1 MTQTF
6 AIIASPKMSVSLSHN
21 SNNSIRFEKL
31 RNTYKE
37 GTFMREANARLYLDN
52 SKVYAEIAQLALPV
66 GDEDFNRMCREATKR
81 MIEEEKRMTEK
92 QAVNYLTNSLQIV
105 KNQPLALLP
114 ELEAMGIHGKG
125 RFFVFG
131 EDAESYKIE
140 CDNITCP
147 YRSFC
152 SSRNIDSDSFKCR
165 YTGKEFEF
173 CEECGALIDAEKL
186 NRAYNAEGKEIF
198 ICGEC
203 LHSNFQQCED
213 CGEWFSKDHDF
224 IEVENF
230 GPICQDCYDNGGF
243 FYCEECEKTYTEDC
257 AVYIEGK
264 EVYVCEDCAEEN
276 YYKCDFCGRYTDY
289 DHAIFSQDYPQT
301 CICHDCYDSG
311 SYEICASCG
320 TIVCTEI
327 NDFGTY
333 TDNGYYCAD
342 CAPENT
348 AVRAYGYKPKAVF
361 HKSAKDPEKGNLYF
375 GIELEFSHDSYGYRE
390 ENLNKAID
398 CLNSGEFEKDYY
410 FKEDSSLECGF
421 ETVSHPRTLSSWLE
435 EREKFE
441 KWLSFVAGNVL
452 EGRDGLH
459 IHISRKGMTIPHMTR
474 FSAFMSMY
482 SEQARIIARRNSTYS
497 TYREK
502 PHNGREVKG
511 LLRNR
516 SRYEAVN
523 WENTN
528 TVELRIFR
536 NTTSVTT
543 FFACIEFAHALYQFT
558 KNHCSLLEILK
569 GKAWIE
575 FLKFLNTDTRYQDL
589 REFLSLSFKNDTEH
603 EEEYRI
609 LNKKKLDL
617 SLVKYCLA

>member
-1 MTQTF
+1 MTIFFFERTRSQFPTM
-6 AIIASPKMSVSLSHN
+6 AKAAEHYLSLSMYYVEH
-21 SNNSIRFEKL
+21 SP
-31 RNTYKE
+31 
-37 GTFMREANARLYLDN
+37 
-52 SKVYAEIAQLALPV
+52 LALPV
-66 GDEDFNRMCREATKR
+66 GMDFHEKR
-81 MIEEEKRMTEK
+81 IEEIKKDVERMVARLLEN
-92 QAVNYLTNSLQIV
+92 QAMNFLYSSLESV
-105 KNQPLALLP
+105 EYAPKALP
-114 ELEAMGIHGKG
+114 ESFLTSRDETGSLFAYDIEGEACQLI
-125 RFFVFG
+125 
-131 EDAESYKIE
+131 
-140 CDNITCP
+140 CDRECP
-147 YRSFC
+147 YRSLC
-152 SSRNIDSDSFKCR
+152 SSHNIITSTGEKGDFVCYFTGQRFGYCEDCGCYVEKLHLAYNES
-165 YTGKEFEF
+165 GKETYV
-173 CEECGALIDAEKL
+173 CKD
-186 NRAYNAEGKEIF
+186 
-198 ICGEC
+198 C
-203 LHSNFQQCED
+203 LHEHFQQCED
-213 CGEWFSKDHDF
+213 CGEWYSKDHDF

-264 EVYVCEDCAEEN
+264 EIYVCEDCAEEN

-320 TIVCTEI
+320 AIVCTES
-327 NDFGTY
+327 NDFGIY
-333 TDNGYYCAD
+333 TDNGYFCAD

-375 GIELEFSHDSYGYRE
+375 GIELEFSHDSSGYRE
-390 ENLNKAID
+390 DNLNKAID
-398 CLNSGEFEKDYY
+398 ALNNGEFEKDYY
-410 FKEDSSLECGF
+410 FKEDSSLEYGF

-441 KWLSFVAGNVL
+441 KWLSFAADNVL

-474 FSAFMSMY
+474 FSTFMSMY

-502 PHNGREVKG
+502 PHNGREVKA

-523 WENTN
+523 WENSN

-569 GKAWIE
+569 GKAWID
-575 FLKFLNTDTRYQDL
+575 FLKFLNTDERYQDL
-589 REFLSLSFKNDTEH
+589 QNYLREYYENPENALADADYAKALRPKTKH
-603 EEEYRI
+603 
-609 LNKKKLDL
+609 DL
-617 SLVKYCLA
+617 SLVRYCCLHP

>member
-1 MTQTF
+1 MTIFFFERTRSQFPTM
-6 AIIASPKMSVSLSHN
+6 AKAAEHYLSLSMYYVEH
-21 SNNSIRFEKL
+21 SP
-31 RNTYKE
+31 
-37 GTFMREANARLYLDN
+37 
-52 SKVYAEIAQLALPV
+52 LALPV
-66 GDEDFNRMCREATKR
+66 GMDVH
-81 MIEEEKRMTEK
+81 EKNVQEMTEWFNETIK
-92 QAVNYLTNSLQIV
+92 ELTENQAIHFLAHSLERVEYAPKALPVGNEYVHCGDLHCKLRNVCIV
-105 KNQPLALLP
+105 K
-114 ELEAMGIHGKG
+114 EISKETH
-125 RFFVFG
+125 
-131 EDAESYKIE
+131 DACVCAK
-140 CDNITCP
+140 
-147 YRSFC
+147 
-152 SSRNIDSDSFKCR
+152 
-165 YTGKEFEF
+165 TGKTFGF
-173 CEECGALIDAEKL
+173 CQECGEYAEEL
-186 NRAYNAEGKEIF
+186 TSVYNERGQEIF
-198 ICGEC
+198 V
-203 LHSNFQQCED
+203 CED
-213 CGEWFSKDHDF
+213 CLKESFVQCQDCGEYFSKDHDF

-230 GPICQDCYDNGGF
+230 GPICQNCYDEGGF
-243 FYCEECEKTYTEDC
+243 FYCEECEKTFTEDC

-264 EVYVCEDCAEEN
+264 EIYVCEDCAEEN

-320 TIVCTEI
+320 AIVCTES

-333 TDNGYYCAD
+333 TDNGYFCAD

-348 AVRAYGYKPKAVF
+348 AVRAYGYKPKPVF
-361 HKSAKDPEKGNLYF
+361 HKSAKDTEKGNLYF

-441 KWLSFVAGNVL
+441 KWLSFAADNVL

-459 IHISRKGMTIPHMTR
+459 IHISRKGMTVPHMTR

-502 PHNGREVKG
+502 PHNGREVKA

-523 WENTN
+523 WENSS

-589 REFLSLSFKNDTEH
+589 RGFLSLSFKNDTEH

>member
-1 MTQTF
+1 MTTF
-6 AIIASPKMSVSLSHN
+6 FFERTREQFPTKEKAAEHYLSLSMYYV
-21 SNNSIRFEKL
+21 E
-31 RNTYKE
+31 
-37 GTFMREANARLYLDN
+37 NAP
-52 SKVYAEIAQLALPV
+52 KALPI
-66 GDEDFNRMCREATKR
+66 GEEDFNKMCREATER
-81 MIEEEKRMTEK
+81 MIEEEKRMTEN
-92 QAVNYLTNSLQIV
+92 QAVNYLTNSLSIV
-105 KNQPLALLP
+105 ENQPLALP
-114 ELEAMGIHGKG
+114 TELEAMGIYKTGI
-125 RFFVFG
+125 FFVFCEEG
-131 EDAESYKIE
+131 DSYKVT

-152 SSRNIDSDSFKCR
+152 SSRSIDTNSFKCR
-165 YTGKEFEF
+165 YTGKEFGI
-173 CEECGALIDAEKL
+173 CEDCYTLIEVEKL
-186 NRAYNAEGKEIF
+186 VTAFDSEGREVRV
-198 ICGEC
+198 CESC

-213 CGEWFSKDHDF
+213 CGEWHSKDHDF

-230 GPICQDCYDNGGF
+230 GPICQDCYDEGGF
-243 FYCEECEKTYTEDC
+243 FSCEECGKTFTEDC
-257 AVYIEGK
+257 AIYIEGK
-264 EVYVCEDCAEEN
+264 EIYVCEDCAEEN

-320 TIVCTEI
+320 AIVCTDT

-342 CAPENT
+342 CTPENT
-348 AVRAYGYKPKAVF
+348 AVKSYSYKPKPVF

-390 ENLNKAID
+390 DNLNKAID
-398 CLNSGEFEKDYY
+398 CLNSGEFEQDYY

-421 ETVSHPRTLSSWLE
+421 ETVSHPRTLNSWLE

-441 KWLSFVAGNVL
+441 KWLSFAADNVL

-459 IHISRKGMTIPHMTR
+459 IHISRKGMSIPHMTR

-523 WENTN
+523 WENSS

-536 NTTSVTT
+536 NTTDVQT
-543 FFACIEFAHALYQFT
+543 FYACLEFAHALYQFT
-558 KNHCSLLEILK
+558 KSHTSLLEILK

-575 FLKFLNTDTRYQDL
+575 FLKFIKTDERYQDL
-589 REFLSLSFKNDTEH
+589 CSYFSDYFEKADYKEEFA
-603 EEEYRI
+603 I
-609 LNKKKLDL
+609 LNKKKIDL
-617 SLVKYCLA
+617 SLIKACLQTAQTI